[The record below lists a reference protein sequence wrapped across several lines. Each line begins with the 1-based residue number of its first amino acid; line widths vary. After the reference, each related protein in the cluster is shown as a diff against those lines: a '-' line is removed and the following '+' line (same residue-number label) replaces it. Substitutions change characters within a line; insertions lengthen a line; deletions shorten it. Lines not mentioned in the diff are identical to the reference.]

1 MKVKQCPVCE
11 MQVSSN
17 QYSSQHHGIDYWF
30 CSTQCQQ
37 SFLARPR
44 LYLKPTRKVMLKSR
58 VFHVVKPLSAAEQQ
72 SVRTM
77 LLGLMGVRAV
87 EIQGIHIKVTYNLLE
102 TCARLLV
109 QTLKD
114 AGVALRT
121 SWLDKWK
128 WSWVYDMEENAL
140 NNLAEPEGACCNKPP
155 TKR

>member
-1 MKVKQCPVCE
+1 

-17 QYSSQHHGIDYWF
+17 QYCSQHHGIDYWF

-44 LYLKPTRKVMLKSR
+44 LYLNPIKKVMLKRR
-58 VFHVVKPLSAAEQQ
+58 VFHVAKRLSEAQQ
-72 SVRTM
+72 QRVCTM

-87 EIQGIHIKVTYNLLE
+87 EIQSLRIKVTYNLLE

-109 QTLKD
+109 Q
-114 AGVALRT
+114 ALEDEEAVLLRV

>member
-1 MKVKQCPVCE
+1 MKQCPVCA

-17 QYSSQHHGIDYWF
+17 QYASQHHGIDYWF

-44 LYLKPTRKVMLKSR
+44 LYLKPIRKVMLKSR
-58 VFHVVKPLSAAEQQ
+58 VFRVAKHLSEAQQQ

-87 EIQGIHIKVTYNLLE
+87 EIQPSRIKVSYNLLE

-109 QTLKD
+109 Q
-114 AGVALRT
+114 ALEDEAVPLRV

>member
-1 MKVKQCPVCE
+1 MKQCPVCE

-17 QYSSQHHGIDYWF
+17 QYFSQHHGIDYWF

-37 SFLARPR
+37 RFLARPR
-44 LYLKPTRKVMLKSR
+44 LYLKPIRKVMLKSR
-58 VFHVVKPLSAAEQQ
+58 VFRVAKRLSEAEQQ
-72 SVRTM
+72 RVRTI

-87 EIQGIHIKVTYNLLE
+87 EIRSSRIKVTYNLLE

-109 QTLKD
+109 Q
-114 AGVALRT
+114 ALEREAVPLRA

-128 WSWVYDMEENAL
+128 WDWVYDMEENAL

-155 TKR
+155 AKR